1 MTRIKL
7 WMVQFGLWIAA
18 LGGFDR
24 RLLGVTMPSPEVMKW
39 IKTECEKFDCVVQ
52 SGDFKRGQVYSAAIK
67 RFGEQDNHL
76 YSLAIALV
84 RARKHAS

>member
-1 MTRIKL
+1 MARFKL
-7 WMVQFGLWIAA
+7 WMIQCGLWLAA

-24 RLLGVTMPSPEVMKW
+24 ELLGVTMPSAEVMKW
-39 IKTECEKFDCVVQ
+39 IKTECEKFDCVGQ

-67 RFGEQDNHL
+67 RFGEQGNHL

-84 RARKHAS
+84 RAKKHAS